1 MFWENI
7 RMALAAIWA
16 NKLRSSL
23 TVIGIVIGVAVVIAV
38 QGIIQ
43 GLTGIVINQIQGL
56 GANTLHVQEYRP
68 PGKEGEKLQRIELSV
83 EDADAIKR
91 LCPDVTDIA
100 YWVLAFTTV
109 KKGDEHAS
117 TAALGTTAS
126 FQEVRNFYV
135 DRGRFFS
142 SVDDAHRSRVCVIG
156 DHVIKDLNLKGSPL
170 GQTIQVGGQD
180 FTIIGIMEKRGE
192 VFGESFDK
200 LVLIPHSTSSY
211 LVGTDRAW
219 KHVEMLMR
227 ASSTLRVDAAM
238 DQVNDLLRR
247 RHGLKPDQP
256 SDFRV
261 QSQAQLMKTVSSITN
276 GLAIGAAVIVGF
288 ALLVA
293 SIGVTNIMLVSVTER
308 TREIGIRK
316 AIGAKSQNIMAQF
329 LIEAV
334 TLCCLGGAV
343 GILSGLGLS
352 VLGHGILNH
361 LVPGWPPI
369 SIPLYVFVLGV
380 IVPAFFGVVAGIWPA
395 YRAARLDP
403 IESLRYE

>member
-16 NKLRSSL
+16 NKLRSFL
-23 TVIGIVIGVAVVIAV
+23 TVTGIVIGVAVVIAV

-56 GANTLHVQEYRP
+56 GANTLHVSEYRP
-68 PGKEGEKLQRIELSV
+68 PGKEGEKLQRIELTV
-83 EDADAIKR
+83 EDADAIRR

-100 YWVLAFTTV
+100 YWVISFTTV
-109 KKGDEHAS
+109 KRGDEHAS
-117 TAALGTTAS
+117 TAAIGTTAS

-142 SVDDAHRSRVCVIG
+142 TVDDAHRARVCVIG
-156 DHVIKDLNLKGSPL
+156 DHVIKDLILKGNPI
-170 GQTIQVGGQD
+170 GQTIQIGGQD
-180 FTIIGIMEKRGE
+180 FQIIGVMEKRGE

-211 LVGTDRAW
+211 LVGSDRAW

-247 RHGLKPDQP
+247 RHGLRPDQP

-308 TREIGIRK
+308 TREIGVRK
-316 AIGAKSQNIMAQF
+316 SLGAFRRDIVGQF
-329 LIEAV
+329 LTEAV
-334 TLCCLGGAV
+334 TLSSLGGLIGVAV
-343 GILSGLGLS
+343 GI
-352 VLGHGILNH
+352 GIAALVKS
-361 LVPGWPPI
+361 LVPALPTN
-369 SIPLYVFVLGV
+369 IPLWSPIIGLAVSMGV
-380 IVPAFFGVVAGIWPA
+380 GIFFGAYPA
-395 YRAARLDP
+395 IKASRLDP
-403 IESLRYE
+403 IDSLRYE

>member
-211 LVGTDRAW
+211 LVGSDRAW

-227 ASSTLRVDAAM
+227 ASTTLRVDAAM

-261 QSQAQLMKTVSSITN
+261 QSQAQLMKTIT
-276 GLAIGAAVIVGF
+276 AAPMASPLVIVGF

-334 TLCCLGGAV
+334 TLCCFGGAV
-343 GILSGLGLS
+343 GILTGLGLS

-369 SIPLYVFVLGV
+369 SIPFYVFALGV
-380 IVPAFFGVVAGIWPA
+380 LVPAVFGVVAGIWPA